1 MTTPSQRWLPPVG
14 EQARTRLFL
23 PDRLRRQHEQSSR
36 GLSRDIESLEETVR
50 PLPSLQLSY
59 MIGCELS
66 VAELVSSCVCLGIEG
81 TATATDAV
89 FMLLKGFI
97 GTGGASI
104 LSHLSHPTSTDFS
117 CRYAP
122 LLVLFMGRAFLNG
135 GILFS
140 ALVLLFVGAISLWAF
155 LLLVKTRL
163 VVPGSFGDIG
173 GTLYGPW
180 LRTTILS
187 SIALSQIGF
196 VAAYVIFIASNM
208 QDFIKAVTAS
218 SKIIDIKYLIVG
230 QLVVFL
236 PLSFI
241 RSIAKLSGTALI
253 ADAFILIGRA

>member
-1 MTTPSQRWLPPVG
+1 
-14 EQARTRLFL
+14 
-23 PDRLRRQHEQSSR
+23 
-36 GLSRDIESLEETVR
+36 
-50 PLPSLQLSY
+50 
-59 MIGCELS
+59 
-66 VAELVSSCVCLGIEG
+66 
-81 TATATDAV
+81 
-89 FMLLKGFI
+89 
-97 GTGGASI
+97 
-104 LSHLSHPTSTDFS
+104 
-117 CRYAP
+117 
-122 LLVLFMGRAFLNG
+122 MGRAFLNG